1 MLRTLTLIWVWLQV
15 ERTDEIVIAGGRRR
29 GRGGRC
35 TFDQPNYLH
44 TPNNSYVILYI
55 SYYSYI
61 ILIHIR
67 LKKTGR
73 QRGNWIEIVL
83 MIRWISCI
91 MMMMMVMMV
100 KIWKLESLNWKLCTW
115 CKLRVAIYTHS
126 SLPLS
131 GKLQQVDHTF
141 VQEEN
146 TQKEQTQKITNTRKT
161 QIYRVSWSCNID
173 LARYLFFYLAR
184 SHFFT

>member
-1 MLRTLTLIWVWLQV
+1 MLRTLTLIWVWSQV
-15 ERTDEIVIAGGRRR
+15 ERTDEIVIAGGRQR

-91 MMMMMVMMV
+91 MMMMMVMTV
-100 KIWKLESLNWKLCTW
+100 KIWKLESLNWKLCIW
-115 CKLRVAIYTHS
+115 CNLRVAIYTHS

-161 QIYRVSWSCNID
+161 QINRVSCI
-173 LARYLFFYLAR
+173 LQPLPRKIFFYLAR
-184 SHFFT
+184 SLFFT